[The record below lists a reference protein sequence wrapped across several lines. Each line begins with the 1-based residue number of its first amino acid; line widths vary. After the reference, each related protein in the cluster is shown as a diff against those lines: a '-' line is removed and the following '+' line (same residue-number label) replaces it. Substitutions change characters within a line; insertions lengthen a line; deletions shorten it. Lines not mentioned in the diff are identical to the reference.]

1 MPKCLSEDAITQYHI
16 EGYFFPIP
24 LLSESEVAKVREQLE
39 AFEAGQGHPLEG
51 GQRSHTHLLFPWL
64 DDLIRH
70 PRILDAVEDLIGPDI
85 LCWGSIFWTKEARS
99 ASFVSWHQDVTY
111 WGLTGGDV
119 VNVWVALSPANSTSG
134 CMSVLPGSHLQ
145 PPLPHDDRYH
155 QDNMLTRGQEIA
167 VNVDPSKTVRMPLQ
181 PGEFSLHDIRIAHG
195 SGPNRSDDRR
205 IGFSVQYMPTCTR
218 QVKTDVDFAALVR
231 GEDRFGHFRLSPPP
245 TQAMDVDAVATHE
258 LASAATHEILYQG
271 AEQNTA
277 KL

>member
-1 MPKCLSEDAITQYHI
+1 M
-16 EGYFFPIP
+16 
-24 LLSESEVAKVREQLE
+24 SESEVAKVREQLE

-145 PPLPHDDRYH
+145 PPR
-155 QDNMLTRGQEIA
+155 
-167 VNVDPSKTVRMPLQ
+167 
-181 PGEFSLHDIRIAHG
+181 
-195 SGPNRSDDRR
+195 
-205 IGFSVQYMPTCTR
+205 
-218 QVKTDVDFAALVR
+218 
-231 GEDRFGHFRLSPPP
+231 
-245 TQAMDVDAVATHE
+245 AT
-258 LASAATHEILYQG
+258 
-271 AEQNTA
+271 
-277 KL
+277 